1 MAGERVAREC
11 ARLWARTIDAVRMT
25 RAMVSVTIFLVEAVT
40 NPRSANRATVVRVG
54 KTPPPLS
61 LRLGRAGTRALENLA
76 QMREVSKAEAA
87 RQAIEE
93 TAEREERRSGLAVE
107 ARRLA
112 VDPAYVKEAREIV
125 AELEDLR
132 ASW

>member
-1 MAGERVAREC
+1 MKA
-11 ARLWARTIDAVRMT
+11 IST
-25 RAMVSVTIFLVEAVT
+25 RRSV
-40 NPRSANRATVVRVG
+40 NRATLTGVG
-54 KTPPPLS
+54 QTPPPLS

-76 QMREVSKAEAA
+76 RLRGVSKAEAA

-93 TAEREERRSGLAVE
+93 AAERESRRSGLAAE
-107 ARRLA
+107 ARRLSE
-112 VDPAYVKEAREIV
+112 DPAYVKEAREIV